1 MHPTWTGGL
10 WRNRCESG
18 NAKAKGV
25 CGSVKDYRLYFL
37 DGYSGHIDAVE
48 EFDAAG
54 DEEAVALA
62 LARSN
67 GRAMEL
73 WHRHHK
79 LRHWDEALPS
89 LD

>member
-1 MHPTWTGGL
+1 M
-10 WRNRCESG
+10 
-18 NAKAKGV
+18 
-25 CGSVKDYRLYFL
+25 KDYRLYFL
-37 DGYSGHIDAVE
+37 DGYSGHIGEVE
-48 EFDAAG
+48 EFDADG

-62 LARSN
+62 VRKSN

>member
-1 MHPTWTGGL
+1 M
-10 WRNRCESG
+10 
-18 NAKAKGV
+18 
-25 CGSVKDYRLYFL
+25 KDYRLYFL
-37 DGYSGHIDAVE
+37 DRYSGHIDEVE
-48 EFDAAG
+48 EFDADG
-54 DEEAVALA
+54 DEEAVAAA
-62 LARSN
+62 LGKSN